1 MLNRWLGKTARLIS
15 SLVAILTIAAC
26 GGGGGDG
33 VGSGGFLG
41 ESGAPPYKLSIATYG
56 PSGATANT
64 LDADNP
70 LSVEVTLLTDNNRP
84 VSDVSITLSSDVS
97 DVTPP
102 NGSALTDADGIA
114 RFTLSFSGTVG
125 AGQLTATYTA
135 DEGAVT
141 ESVFIEA
148 FQIADSL
155 ILSLQTV
162 DPDGEATRFLSAN
175 EPMTVIATLSD
186 TAGETLTPVGGEIV
200 AAVSTIG
207 LLSPDTG
214 STLSDDQGNAVFT
227 LSADGVS
234 GAGIIT
240 VTYSP
245 VNGPSLERS
254 AGIEVLST
262 SATHGLSLQTLSPT
276 GAESN
281 TITSDDPLTAIVTL
295 TAITDDAII
304 SDQIVTL
311 ASDIGLVI
319 PSSGTLL
326 TDASGQA
333 EFELAFASTVGAGT
347 VTASFTNNQNTITA
361 SKNLEATAAEIDQ
374 SLSITLRNSNGDIAN
389 TLSEESPLTV
399 QVAITDKQGQTLDI
413 DDATISLSSDIAD
426 VFPSGS
432 KSLTN
437 DGVANFELLFNGTV
451 GAGTVTANLI
461 TRVATITET
470 VSVESVANEVYT
482 LSIAPNPGTAI
493 TTIAPG
499 QPLDLIV
506 TLHEGIAS
514 SSPVADAVVS
524 LSSDI
529 ADVSPQN
536 GRSLTDSLGRAAFTL
551 SYNGSDGAGTA
562 VATFNT
568 DSGNTFSNSIAF
580 TSERAQSSYTI
591 DIIQPSGS
599 TFSDATPLTVD
610 VELTADGAPLPNA
623 IITLSSDVG
632 IIEPSSSTS
641 LTDSTGRA
649 SFTLTGDGSTGA
661 GTLTATYTVNGGSVT
676 DDINVQMLSVDEEN
690 NFDRVSLTFVN
701 ASPINIALRGTGGGT
716 GLEERSEVTF
726 KLTGPSGNPVTG
738 QAVQFYLSTELG
750 GIELLDTDVLS
761 NGAGEATATIWAGK
775 LPTPVRVIAETEQ
788 TPLDATDDL
797 IRVFSDVLSV
807 SSGIASQARFTVTAS
822 TLNPP
827 DTGLASGA
835 EVLVTAYAFDR
846 FGNPV
851 PDGTSVSFVTEC
863 GGIGALDESTDFSL
877 ASCQTETGQCKIKW
891 FSQPNAQRGCSAGR
905 ATILAYV
912 LGEEDFDDND
922 SNAYFEVPTGAC
934 TAPADGTCDAWDA
947 PSQDNSEPFLDEN
960 ENGRQDAPEFFI
972 DSNEDGTWD
981 EETPDGVDVDNIA
994 GITGPNYNGAACADD
1009 EDDGNGTYNATYNC
1023 FNELLYVYDDVVIV
1037 TQPIASEA
1045 LDFEL
1050 LDAARTP
1057 VAGAD
1062 PLITTG
1068 QSYIFTLWL
1077 ESGGVESVPAVGTT
1091 ISVSGQDD
1099 CEIQGPSSTTVGNSN
1114 AQTRWEL
1121 PFTVVAAG
1129 SSTGAGSITVVWQTP
1144 NASPAQQIYS
1154 CAVAP

>member
-1 MLNRWLGKTARLIS
+1 MLNWWLGKTARLIA
-15 SLVAILTIAAC
+15 SLVAILAITAC

-41 ESGAPPYKLSIATYG
+41 ESGTPPYKLSIATYG

-84 VSDVSITLSSDVS
+84 VSDVSITLSSDVD

-135 DEGAVT
+135 NEGAVT

-200 AAVSTIG
+200 TAVSTIG

-214 STLSDDQGNAVFT
+214 STLSDDQGNALFT
-227 LSADGVS
+227 LNADGIS

-245 VNGPSLERS
+245 ENAPSLERS
-254 AGIEVLST
+254 TGIEVLST

-432 KSLTN
+432 SSLTN
-437 DGVANFELLFNGTV
+437 NGVANFELLFNGTV

-461 TRVATITET
+461 TRVATITEA
-470 VSVESVANEVYT
+470 VSLESVANEVYT
-482 LSIAPNPGTAI
+482 VSIAPNPSTAI
-493 TTIAPG
+493 AMISPS

-506 TLHEGIAS
+506 TVRQGIAS
-514 SSPVADAVVS
+514 SSPVADAIVS

-536 GRSLTDSLGRAAFTL
+536 GRSLTDSSGRAAFTL

-562 VATFNT
+562 VATFTT

-591 DIIQPSGS
+591 DILQPSGS
-599 TFSDATPLTVD
+599 TFSNEKPLTVD

-661 GTLTATYTVNGGSVT
+661 GTLTATYTANGGSVT
-676 DDINVQMLSVDEEN
+676 DEITVQMLSAAEEN

-788 TPLDATDDL
+788 TPLDATEDL
-797 IRVFSDVLSV
+797 IRVFSDVLSI
-807 SSGIASQARFTVTAS
+807 SSGIASQARFTVSAE

-827 DTGLASGA
+827 DTANIGGINVPVT
-835 EVLVTAYAFDR
+835 VLAFDR

-863 GGIGALDESTDFSL
+863 GGIGDGAGSPSG
-877 ASCQTETGQCKIKW
+877 ACQTKTGQCTVNWI
-891 FSQPNAQRGCSAGR
+891 SQPNAQRECSAGR
-905 ATILAYV
+905 ATILAYA

-922 SNAYFEVPTGAC
+922 SDAYFTVPTGAC
-934 TAPADGTCDAWDA
+934 NAPADGTCDAWDA
-947 PSQDNSEPFLDEN
+947 PSQDNSEPFLDED
-960 ENGRQDAPEFFI
+960 ENGQQDAPEFFI
-972 DSNEDGTWD
+972 DSNGDGTWD

-1009 EDDGNGTYNATYNC
+1009 EDDSNGTYNADYDC
-1023 FNELLYVYDDVVIV
+1023 FNELLYVYDEVVIV

-1050 LDAARTP
+1050 LDAARAP
-1057 VAGAD
+1057 VTGAD

-1068 QSYIFTLWL
+1068 QLYIFTLWL
-1077 ESGGVESVPAVGTT
+1077 ESGGVENVPAVGTS

-1099 CEIQGPSSTTVGNSN
+1099 CEILGLDSTTVGNSN
-1114 AQTRWEL
+1114 AQARWEL
-1121 PFTVVAAG
+1121 PFTVVAADNP
-1129 SSTGAGSITVVWQTP
+1129 TGAGSITVDWQTP
-1144 NASPAQQIYS
+1144 NGLPAQEIYS

>member
-1 MLNRWLGKTARLIS
+1 M
-15 SLVAILTIAAC
+15 AITAC

-41 ESGAPPYKLSIATYG
+41 ESGTPPYKLSIATYG

-84 VSDVSITLSSDVS
+84 VSDVSITLSSDVG

-135 DEGAVT
+135 NEGAVT

-200 AAVSTIG
+200 TAVSTIG

-214 STLSDDQGNAVFT
+214 STLSDDQGNALFT
-227 LSADGVS
+227 LNADGIS

-245 VNGPSLERS
+245 ENGPSLERS
-254 AGIEVLST
+254 TGIEVLST

-432 KSLTN
+432 SSLTN
-437 DGVANFELLFNGTV
+437 NGVANFELLFNGTV

-461 TRVATITET
+461 TRVATITEA
-470 VSVESVANEVYT
+470 VSLESVANEVYT
-482 LSIAPNPGTAI
+482 VSIAPNPSTAI
-493 TTIAPG
+493 AMISPS

-506 TLHEGIAS
+506 TVRQGIAS
-514 SSPVADAVVS
+514 SSPVADAIVS

-536 GRSLTDSLGRAAFTL
+536 GRSLTDSSGRAAFTL

-562 VATFNT
+562 VATFTT

-591 DIIQPSGS
+591 DILQPSGS
-599 TFSDATPLTVD
+599 TFSNETPLTVD

-641 LTDSTGRA
+641 LTNSTGRA

-676 DDINVQMLSVDEEN
+676 DEINVQMLSVDEEN

-788 TPLDATDDL
+788 TPLDATEDL
-797 IRVFSDVLSV
+797 IRVFSDVLSI
-807 SSGIASQARFTVTAS
+807 SSGIASQARFTVSAE

-827 DTGLASGA
+827 DTANIGGINVPVT
-835 EVLVTAYAFDR
+835 VLAFDR

-863 GGIGALDESTDFSL
+863 GGIGDGAGSPSG
-877 ASCQTETGQCKIKW
+877 ACQTKTGQCTVNWI
-891 FSQPNAQRGCSAGR
+891 SQPNAQRECSAGR

-922 SNAYFEVPTGAC
+922 SDAYFTVPTGAC
-934 TAPADGTCDAWDA
+934 NAPADGTCDAWDA
-947 PSQDNSEPFLDEN
+947 PSQDNSEPFLDED
-960 ENGRQDAPEFFI
+960 ENGQQDAPEFFI
-972 DSNEDGTWD
+972 DSNGDGTWD

-1009 EDDGNGTYNATYNC
+1009 EDDSNGTYNADYDC
-1023 FNELLYVYDDVVIV
+1023 FNELLYVYDEVVIV

-1050 LDAARTP
+1050 LDAARAP
-1057 VAGAD
+1057 VTGAD

-1068 QSYIFTLWL
+1068 QVYIFTLWL
-1077 ESGGVESVPAVGTT
+1077 ESGGVENVPAVGTS

-1099 CEIQGPSSTTVGNSN
+1099 CEILGLDSTTVGNSN
-1114 AQTRWEL
+1114 AQARWEL
-1121 PFTVVAAG
+1121 PFTVVAADNP
-1129 SSTGAGSITVVWQTP
+1129 TGAGSITVDWQTP
-1144 NASPAQQIYS
+1144 NGLPAQEIYS

>member
-41 ESGAPPYKLSIATYG
+41 ESGTPPYKLSIATYG

-84 VSDVSITLSSDVS
+84 VSDVSITLSSDVG

-102 NGSALTDADGIA
+102 NGSALTDADGVA
-114 RFTLSFSGTVG
+114 RFTLSFSDTVG

-135 DEGAVT
+135 NEGAVT

-245 VNGPSLERS
+245 ENGPSLERS

-311 ASDIGLVI
+311 ASDIGSVI
-319 PSSGTLL
+319 PSSGTRL

-374 SLSITLRNSNGDIAN
+374 SLRITLRNRNGDIAN
-389 TLSEESPLTV
+389 TLSDESPLTV

-437 DGVANFELLFNGTV
+437 NGVANFELLFNGTV

-482 LSIAPNPGTAI
+482 VSIAPNPSTAI
-493 TTIAPG
+493 TTIAPS

-506 TLHEGIAS
+506 TLREGIAS

-562 VATFNT
+562 VATFTT

-701 ASPINIALRGTGGGT
+701 ANPINIALRGTGGGT

-788 TPLDATDDL
+788 TPLDTTDDL

-863 GGIGALDESTDFSL
+863 GGIGNGAGGPSG
-877 ASCQTETGQCKIKW
+877 ACQTSTGQCTVNWI
-891 FSQPNAQRGCSAGR
+891 SQPNAQRGCSAGR

-1009 EDDGNGTYNATYNC
+1009 GDDSNGTYNADYDC
-1023 FNELLYVYDDVVIV
+1023 FNELLYVYDEVVIV
-1037 TQPIASEA
+1037 TQPSESSA
-1045 LDFEL
+1045 LEFEL
-1050 LDAARTP
+1050 LDAARAP
-1057 VAGAD
+1057 VTGAD

-1068 QSYIFTLWL
+1068 QSYSFTLWL
-1077 ESGGVESVPAVGTT
+1077 ESAGVESVPAVGTT

-1099 CEIQGPSSTTVGNSN
+1099 CEILGLDSTTVGNSN
-1114 AQTRWEL
+1114 AQARWEL
-1121 PFTVVAAG
+1121 PFTVVAADNP
-1129 SSTGAGSITVVWQTP
+1129 TGAGSVTVDWQTP
-1144 NASPAQQIYS
+1144 SGSPAQEIYS
-1154 CAVAP
+1154 CALPTP

>member
-41 ESGAPPYKLSIATYG
+41 ESGTPPYKLSIATYG

-84 VSDVSITLSSDVS
+84 VSDVSITLSSDVG

-102 NGSALTDADGIA
+102 NGSALTDADGVA
-114 RFTLSFSGTVG
+114 RFTLSFSDTVG

-135 DEGAVT
+135 NEGAVT

-245 VNGPSLERS
+245 ENGPSLERS

-311 ASDIGLVI
+311 ASDIGSVI

-437 DGVANFELLFNGTV
+437 NGVANFELLFNGTV

-482 LSIAPNPGTAI
+482 VSIAPNPSTAI
-493 TTIAPG
+493 TTIAPS

-506 TLHEGIAS
+506 TLREGIAS

-562 VATFNT
+562 VATFTT

-661 GTLTATYTVNGGSVT
+661 GTLSATYTVNGGSVT
-676 DDINVQMLSVDEEN
+676 DEINVQMLSVDEEN

-701 ASPINIALRGTGGGT
+701 ANPINIALRDTGGGT

-750 GIELLDTDVLS
+750 GIELLNTDVLS

-788 TPLDATDDL
+788 TPLDTTDDL

-807 SSGIASQARFTVTAS
+807 SSGIASQARFTVTAA

-827 DTGLASGA
+827 DTASTAGIN
-835 EVLVTAYAFDR
+835 VPVTAYAFDR

-863 GGIGALDESTDFSL
+863 GGIGAFDTAENSPR
-877 ASCQTETGQCKIKW
+877 ASCQTKTGQCEVNWI
-891 FSQPNAQRGCSAGR
+891 SQPNAQRGCSAGR

-947 PSQDNSEPFLDEN
+947 PSQDNSEPFLDED

-981 EETPDGVDVDNIA
+981 EETPDGVIEDNIA
-994 GITGPNYNGAACADD
+994 GIKGPNYNGAACI
-1009 EDDGNGTYNATYNC
+1009 DDGDDSNGTYNADYDC

-1057 VAGAD
+1057 VTGAD

-1068 QSYIFTLWL
+1068 QSYSFTLWL
-1077 ESGGVESVPAVGTT
+1077 QSGGVESVPAVGTT

-1121 PFTVVAAG
+1121 PFTVVAADNP
-1129 SSTGAGSITVVWQTP
+1129 TGAGSITVVWQTP
-1144 NASPAQQIYS
+1144 NASPAQEIYS

>member
-1 MLNRWLGKTARLIS
+1 L
-15 SLVAILTIAAC
+15 AITAC

-41 ESGAPPYKLSIATYG
+41 ESGTPPYKLSIATYG

-84 VSDVSITLSSDVS
+84 VSDVSITLSSDVG

-135 DEGAVT
+135 NEGAVT

-200 AAVSTIG
+200 TAVSTIG

-214 STLSDDQGNAVFT
+214 STLSDDQGNALFT
-227 LSADGVS
+227 LNADGIS

-245 VNGPSLERS
+245 ENAPSLERS
-254 AGIEVLST
+254 TGIEVLST

-432 KSLTN
+432 SSLTN
-437 DGVANFELLFNGTV
+437 NGVANFELLFNGTV

-461 TRVATITET
+461 TRVATITEA
-470 VSVESVANEVYT
+470 VSLESVANEVYT
-482 LSIAPNPGTAI
+482 VSIAPNPSTAI
-493 TTIAPG
+493 AMISPS

-506 TLHEGIAS
+506 TVRQGIAS
-514 SSPVADAVVS
+514 SSPVADAIVS

-536 GRSLTDSLGRAAFTL
+536 GRSLTDSSGRAAFTL

-562 VATFNT
+562 VATFTT

-599 TFSDATPLTVD
+599 TFSNETPLTVD

-641 LTDSTGRA
+641 LTNSTGRA

-676 DDINVQMLSVDEEN
+676 DEITVQMLSAAEEN

-788 TPLDATDDL
+788 TPLDATEDL
-797 IRVFSDVLSV
+797 MRVFSDVLSI
-807 SSGIASQARFTVTAS
+807 SSGIASQARFTVSAE

-827 DTGLASGA
+827 DTANIGGINVPVT
-835 EVLVTAYAFDR
+835 VLAFDR

-863 GGIGALDESTDFSL
+863 GGIGDGAGSPSGACRTSDGRC
-877 ASCQTETGQCKIKW
+877 AVNWI
-891 FSQPNAQRGCSAGR
+891 SQPTAQRGCSAGR
-905 ATILAYV
+905 ATILAYA

-922 SNAYFEVPTGAC
+922 SDAYFTVPTGAC
-934 TAPADGTCDAWDA
+934 NAPADGTCDAWDA
-947 PSQDNSEPFLDEN
+947 PSQDNSEPFLDED
-960 ENGRQDAPEFFI
+960 ENGQQDAPEFFI
-972 DSNEDGTWD
+972 DSNGDGTWD

-1009 EDDGNGTYNATYNC
+1009 EDDSNGTYNADYDC
-1023 FNELLYVYDDVVIV
+1023 FNELLYVYDEVVIV

-1045 LDFEL
+1045 LNFEL
-1050 LDAARTP
+1050 LDAARASVT
-1057 VAGAD
+1057 GAD

-1068 QSYIFTLWL
+1068 QLYIFTLWL
-1077 ESGGVESVPAVGTT
+1077 ESGGVENVPAVGTS

-1099 CEIQGPSSTTVGNSN
+1099 CEILGLDSTTVGNSN
-1114 AQTRWEL
+1114 AQARWEL
-1121 PFTVVAAG
+1121 PFTVVAADNP
-1129 SSTGAGSITVVWQTP
+1129 TGAGSITVDWQTP
-1144 NASPAQQIYS
+1144 NGLPAQEIYS

>member
-1 MLNRWLGKTARLIS
+1 L
-15 SLVAILTIAAC
+15 AITAC

-41 ESGAPPYKLSIATYG
+41 ESGTPPYKLSIATYG

-84 VSDVSITLSSDVS
+84 VSDVSITLSSDVG

-135 DEGAVT
+135 NEGAVT

-200 AAVSTIG
+200 TAVSTIG

-214 STLSDDQGNAVFT
+214 STLSDDQGNALFT
-227 LSADGVS
+227 LNADGIS

-245 VNGPSLERS
+245 ENAPSLERS
-254 AGIEVLST
+254 TGIEVLST

-432 KSLTN
+432 SSLTN
-437 DGVANFELLFNGTV
+437 NGVANFELLFNGTV

-461 TRVATITET
+461 TRVATITEA
-470 VSVESVANEVYT
+470 VSLESVANEVYT
-482 LSIAPNPGTAI
+482 VSIAPNPSTAI
-493 TTIAPG
+493 AMISPS

-506 TLHEGIAS
+506 TVRQGIAS
-514 SSPVADAVVS
+514 SSPVADAIVS

-536 GRSLTDSLGRAAFTL
+536 GRSLTDSSGRAAFTL

-562 VATFNT
+562 VATFTT

-599 TFSDATPLTVD
+599 TFSNETPLTVD

-641 LTDSTGRA
+641 LTNSTGRA
-649 SFTLTGDGSTGA
+649 SFNLTGDGSTGA

-676 DDINVQMLSVDEEN
+676 DEITVQMLSAAEEN

-788 TPLDATDDL
+788 TPLDATEDL
-797 IRVFSDVLSV
+797 MRVFSDVLSI
-807 SSGIASQARFTVTAS
+807 SSGIASQARFTVSAE

-827 DTGLASGA
+827 DTANIGGINVPVT
-835 EVLVTAYAFDR
+835 VLAFDR

-863 GGIGALDESTDFSL
+863 GGIGDGAGSPSGACRTSDGRC
-877 ASCQTETGQCKIKW
+877 AVNWI
-891 FSQPNAQRGCSAGR
+891 SQPTAQRGCSAGR
-905 ATILAYV
+905 ATILAYA

-922 SNAYFEVPTGAC
+922 SDAYFTVPTGAC
-934 TAPADGTCDAWDA
+934 NAPADGTCDAWDA
-947 PSQDNSEPFLDEN
+947 PSQDNSEPFLDED
-960 ENGRQDAPEFFI
+960 ENGQQDAPEFFI
-972 DSNEDGTWD
+972 DSNGDGTWD

-1009 EDDGNGTYNATYNC
+1009 EDDSNGTYNADYDC
-1023 FNELLYVYDDVVIV
+1023 FNELLYVYDEVVIV

-1050 LDAARTP
+1050 LDAARAP
-1057 VAGAD
+1057 VTGAD

-1068 QSYIFTLWL
+1068 QVYIFTLWL
-1077 ESGGVESVPAVGTT
+1077 ESGGVENVPAVGTT

-1114 AQTRWEL
+1114 AQARWEL
-1121 PFTVVAAG
+1121 PFTVVAADNP
-1129 SSTGAGSITVVWQTP
+1129 TGAGSITVDWQTP
-1144 NASPAQQIYS
+1144 NGLPAQEIYS
-1154 CAVAP
+1154 CALAPTP